1 MDENTEIRSCIK
13 CVIRLDIDSKQ
24 IFNELV
30 GLYGPHAISM
40 RILFRWIKA
49 LTAGKLYVEDDTCPG
64 RPTTSITKA
73 NIAAVKIMV

>member
-24 IFNELV
+24 TFNELC
-30 GLYGPHAISM
+30 GLYGPQAISM
-40 RILFRWIKA
+40 RTLFRWIKA
-49 LTAGKLYVEDDTCPG
+49 FKAGKLSVEDDTCPG